1 MEEGNLS
8 IHNLQDVGI
17 NILHLVCSVIC
28 MPVELVIRPFSGSR
42 YYQPGV
48 VFLSTILMLFLPI
61 FSMGI
66 SMIPFIGGRPP
77 AGLFDIGSL
86 SKLFF
91 LLSFVHGIR
100 IYRLMAHPEREEFSW
115 YEGPPLFFIKLIP
128 GSKSF
133 WVTRML
139 IEPVLVFLTA
149 SVLSGLFIFQ
159 SGLATYLHV
168 AAVALAFKQFTVWYR
183 TWEMLR
189 DILDSR
195 NAGPLFSKLVE
206 NTATDEDRSV
216 IYLASLQK
224 NASPDLKK
232 SAADQISTA
241 YRQGAT
247 NATE

>member
-1 MEEGNLS
+1 MVAAILPNASFHLAF
-8 IHNLQDVGI
+8 D
-17 NILHLVCSVIC
+17 ILHRLIHGLA
-28 MPVELVIRPFSGSR
+28 EGIE
-42 YYQPGV
+42 YYPPGV
-48 VFLSTILMLFLPI
+48 VFLSTLLMLFLPL

-66 SMIPFIGGRPP
+66 SMIPFIGGHPP
-77 AGLFDIGSL
+77 PGLFDLGSL

-133 WVTRML
+133 WVTRL
-139 IEPVLVFLTA
+139 VIEPVFVFVTA
-149 SVLSGLFIFQ
+149 SVLGGLFIFQ
-159 SGLATYLHV
+159 SGLVTFLHV
-168 AAVALAFKQFTVWYR
+168 SAIALAFKQFTVWYR

-195 NAGPLFSKLVE
+195 NAAPLFSKVVE

-216 IYLASLQK
+216 IYLASLQR

-232 SAADQISTA
+232 SAAEQVATA
-241 YRQGAT
+241 YGQGGT
-247 NATE
+247 HVTE